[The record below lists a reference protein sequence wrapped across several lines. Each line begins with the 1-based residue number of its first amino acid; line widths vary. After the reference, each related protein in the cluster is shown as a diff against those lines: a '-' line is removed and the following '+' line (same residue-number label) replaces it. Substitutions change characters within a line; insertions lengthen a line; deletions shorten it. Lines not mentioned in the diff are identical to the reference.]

1 MSKKIVAIGGDTN
14 GTYAPYETRSMNKE
28 ILEKFIKE
36 FPIREGKSKNPY
48 IILFDAYT
56 GMGKSTVAREIA
68 KHLEVV
74 ILNNDEVRHFLN
86 DYDDTSNLK
95 DNLQKYRL
103 EELLKH
109 RNNCILDSCFCHNY
123 QTKLDYYNQMDY
135 KYYIIRLECSDKVV
149 KERLSKRTL
158 DGTNYSIADYNRYLC
173 MKENVERVPL
183 EIVDFIINTE
193 QNLEPQ
199 IINITQK
206 ILEETSKENRF
217 KV

>member
-1 MSKKIVAIGGDTN
+1 
-14 GTYAPYETRSMNKE
+14 MNKE
-28 ILEKFIKE
+28 ILEKFIQR
-36 FPIREGKSKNPY
+36 FPIPEGKSKNPY

-56 GMGKSTVAREIA
+56 GMGKSTVAREIV
-68 KHLEVV
+68 KHLDVV
-74 ILNNDEVRHFLN
+74 IINNDEVRHFLN

-123 QTKLDYYNQMDY
+123 KSKLEYYKQLGN
-135 KYYIIRLECSDKVV
+135 KYYIIRLECSEKIV

-158 DGTNYSIADYNRYLC
+158 DGINYSNADYNGYLW
-173 MKENVERVPL
+173 MKQNVERVPL
-183 EIVDFIINTE
+183 ELVNFIVNTE

-199 IINITQK
+199 IRNIVQLIKEDNIKMNKINK
-206 ILEETSKENRF
+206 
-217 KV
+217 